1 MDEPLLNAGNAE
13 QTAQEN
19 APDEERWAI
28 PLGFFGK
35 TPPFTKRQRR
45 VFLIATTAGFFDQYD
60 RALLTLALKQIQKG
74 LQITEQALGNMLTL
88 IRLGYVGALFV
99 TPLAD
104 VFGRRRLLLYTV
116 VAYTLFTGLAAIS
129 PTAHFFVACEMLAR
143 VFAGAEGTVALV
155 ILSEEVDAGVR
166 GWAIGLL
173 AALSS
178 VGFGIAALAFAGIKV
193 MPYGWRGLYALA
205 LIPLVLIIPLRQ
217 ALPESQR
224 FEREKRECITP
235 ANMLTPVKALFSAYP
250 GRLAMLVAASFLGNL
265 GGNPQ
270 GFFFS
275 KYLQEAHGW
284 SPGNVSSLYFMGGAL
299 GIMGNIVA
307 GRLSDR
313 FGRRRMG
320 ALFYLISPILALFLY
335 SSYSAEKFAL
345 PIFGWSLSAVIP
357 IWIFLLFFDVASST
371 IGTAYG
377 VELFPTSYRS
387 TAGSV
392 LAVTG
397 TTGGALGFFIE
408 GLLYR
413 SLGSH
418 WAAIRCTTLAW
429 FAPGIIMLLFFPET
443 AGLELETIS
452 PEESSAPSP

>member
-1 MDEPLLNAGNAE
+1 MSEPSPIIDAE
-13 QTAQEN
+13 PNSLE
-19 APDEERWAI
+19 APPEEERWSVPLAI
-28 PLGFFGK
+28 FGR

-74 LQITEQALGNMLTL
+74 LQISEAALGNLLTL
-88 IRLGYVGALFV
+88 IRLGYIGSLLI

-104 VFGRRRLLLYTV
+104 VFGRRRLLLYTI
-116 VAYTLFTGLAAIS
+116 VAYTIFTGLAAIA
-129 PTAHFFVACEMLAR
+129 PTAHFFVACQMLAR

-166 GWAIGLL
+166 GWAVGLL

-178 VGFGIAALAFAGIKV
+178 VGFGIAALAFAGINV

-205 LIPLVLIIPLRQ
+205 LIPLVLIIPLRRV
-217 ALPESQR
+217 LPESAR
-224 FEREKRECITP
+224 FEREQREGVSP
-235 ANMLTPVKALFSAYP
+235 RNVLAPVKALFSAYR
-250 GRLAMLVAASFLGNL
+250 GRLLMLIAVAFLGNL

-270 GFFFS
+270 AFFFS

-284 SPGNVSSLYFMGGAL
+284 SPANVSSLYFMGGAL

-320 ALFYLISPILALFLY
+320 SLFYVMAPMLTFWLY
-335 SSYSAEKFAL
+335 SSYSATRIPL
-345 PIFGWSLSAVIP
+345 PLVHSSFSAVIP
-357 IWIFLLFFDVASST
+357 IWIFQLFFDVASST
-371 IGTAYG
+371 IAVAYSA
-377 VELFPTSYRS
+377 ELFPTSYRS

-392 LAVTG
+392 LSVAG
-397 TTGGALGFFIE
+397 TTGGALGFFLE

-413 SLGSH
+413 ATGSH
-418 WAAIRCTTLAW
+418 WIAVRYLAVFW
-429 FAPGIIMLLFFPET
+429 LMAPIIMFFFFPET

-452 PEESSAPSP
+452 PEEVATS

>member
-1 MDEPLLNAGNAE
+1 MGYQLPIEAKTGSAPETPL
-13 QTAQEN
+13 
-19 APDEERWAI
+19 DEERKST
-28 PLGFFGK
+28 PLGFFGR

-74 LQITEQALGNMLTL
+74 LQISEQALGNLLTL
-88 IRLGYVGALFV
+88 IRLGYIGSLLV

-104 VFGRRRLLLYTV
+104 VFGRRRLLLYTI
-116 VAYTLFTGLAAIS
+116 VAYTLFTGLAAIA

-173 AALSS
+173 SALTS
-178 VGFGIAALAFAGIKV
+178 VGFGIAALVFAGINIV
-193 MPYGWRGLYALA
+193 PYGWRGLYTLA
-205 LIPLVLIIPLRQ
+205 LIPLVLITPLRQ
-217 ALPESQR
+217 VLPESQR
-224 FEREKRECITP
+224 FEREQREGTSP
-235 ANMLTPVKALFSAYP
+235 ANIMVPVKALFSAYP
-250 GRLAMLVAASFLGNL
+250 GRLLILVSVAFLGNL

-284 SPGNVSSLYFMGGAL
+284 SPANVSSLYFIGGAL
-299 GIMGNIVA
+299 GIMGNIVS

-320 ALFYLISPILALFLY
+320 AFFYFMAPMLAFWLY
-335 SSYSAEKFAL
+335 SSYSAARITL
-345 PIFGWSLSAVIP
+345 PLLHSSFSAVIP
-357 IWIFLLFFDVASST
+357 IWIFQLFFDVASST
-371 IGTAYG
+371 IAFAYSA
-377 VELFPTSYRS
+377 ELFPTSYRS

-392 LAVTG
+392 LAVAG
-397 TTGGALGFFIE
+397 TTGGALGFFLE

-413 SLGSH
+413 STGSH
-418 WAAIRCTTLAW
+418 WLAVRYLAVFW
-429 FAPGIIMLLFFPET
+429 LMVPFIMFFFFPET

-452 PEESSAPSP
+452 PEEAISP

>member
-1 MDEPLLNAGNAE
+1 MNNQLPLEAKTGSAAE
-13 QTAQEN
+13 T
-19 APDEERWAI
+19 PLDEERKSI
-28 PLGFFGK
+28 PLGFFGQ

-74 LQITEQALGNMLTL
+74 LQIAEQALGNLLTL
-88 IRLGYVGALFV
+88 IRLGYIGSLLV

-104 VFGRRRLLLYTV
+104 VFGRRRLLLYTI
-116 VAYTLFTGLAAIS
+116 VAYTLFTGLAAIA

-173 AALSS
+173 SALTS
-178 VGFGIAALAFAGIKV
+178 VGFGIAALVFAGIKIV
-193 MPYGWRGLYALA
+193 PYGWRGLYALA

-217 ALPESQR
+217 VLPESQR
-224 FEREKRECITP
+224 FEREQREGTRP
-235 ANMLTPVKALFSAYP
+235 ANIMVPVKALFSAYP
-250 GRLAMLVAASFLGNL
+250 GRLLMLVSVAFLGNL

-284 SPGNVSSLYFMGGAL
+284 SPANVSSLYFIGGAL
-299 GIMGNIVA
+299 GIMGNIVS

-320 ALFYLISPILALFLY
+320 AFFYFMAPMLAFWLY
-335 SSYSAEKFAL
+335 SSYSAARITL
-345 PIFGWSLSAVIP
+345 PLLHSSFSAVIP
-357 IWIFLLFFDVASST
+357 IWIFQLFFDVASST
-371 IGTAYG
+371 IAFAYSA
-377 VELFPTSYRS
+377 ELFPTSYRS

-392 LAVTG
+392 LAVAG
-397 TTGGALGFFIE
+397 TTGGALGFFLE
-408 GLLYR
+408 GVLYR
-413 SLGSH
+413 STGSH
-418 WAAIRCTTLAW
+418 WLAVRYLAVFW
-429 FAPGIIMLLFFPET
+429 LMVPFIMFFFFPET

-452 PEESSAPSP
+452 PEEAISP

>member
-1 MDEPLLNAGNAE
+1 VSEPLPIVDAPE
-13 QTAQEN
+13 QNSLEASS
-19 APDEERWAI
+19 DEERWSI
-28 PLGFFGK
+28 PLGFFGR

-74 LQITEQALGNMLTL
+74 LQISEQALGNLLTL
-88 IRLGYVGALFV
+88 IRLGYIGSLLI

-116 VAYTLFTGLAAIS
+116 VAYTLFTGLAAIA
-129 PTAHFFVACEMLAR
+129 PNAHFFVACEMLAR

-166 GWAIGLL
+166 GWAVGLL
-173 AALSS
+173 AALTS
-178 VGFGIAALAFAGIKV
+178 VGFGIAALAFAGINI

-217 ALPESQR
+217 VLPESAR
-224 FEREKRECITP
+224 FEREQREGSGPSNI
-235 ANMLTPVKALFSAYP
+235 LVPVKALFSAYP
-250 GRLAMLVAASFLGNL
+250 GRLIMLVSVASLAIQGS
-265 GGNPQ
+265 NPQ

-284 SPGNVSSLYFMGGAL
+284 SPANVSSLYFLGGGL
-299 GIMGNIVA
+299 GIMGNIFA

-320 ALFYLISPILALFLY
+320 SLFYMMAPMLTFWLY
-335 SSYSAEKFAL
+335 SSYSSTRFAL
-345 PIFGWSLSAVIP
+345 PLFHLSFSAVIP
-357 IWIFLLFFDVASST
+357 IWIFQLFFDVASST
-371 IGTAYG
+371 IAVAYSA
-377 VELFPTSYRS
+377 ELFPTSYRS

-392 LAVTG
+392 LSVAG
-397 TTGGALGFFIE
+397 TTGGALGFFLE

-413 SLGSH
+413 STGSH
-418 WAAIRCTTLAW
+418 WLAVRYLAVFW
-429 FAPGIIMLLFFPET
+429 LMAPIIMIFFFPET

-452 PEESSAPSP
+452 PEETVTF

>member
-1 MDEPLLNAGNAE
+1 VSEPLPIVDAGE
-13 QTAQEN
+13 QPPLETAGE
-19 APDEERWAI
+19 EERWSV
-28 PLGFFGK
+28 PLGMFGR
-35 TPPFTKRQRR
+35 TPPFTKRQRL
-45 VFLIATTAGFFDQYD
+45 VFFIAATAGFFDQYD

-74 LQITEQALGNMLTL
+74 LQISEAALGNLLTL
-88 IRLGYVGALFV
+88 IRLGYIGSLVV

-116 VAYTLFTGLAAIS
+116 VAYTIFTGLAAIA
-129 PTAHFFVACEMLAR
+129 PTAHFFVACEMFAR

-173 AALSS
+173 SALAS
-178 VGFGIAALAFAGIKV
+178 VGFGIAALAFAGINV
-193 MPYGWRGLYALA
+193 IPFGWRGLYALA

-217 ALPESQR
+217 VLPESQR
-224 FEREKRECITP
+224 FEREQLAGTGP
-235 ANMLTPVKALFSAYP
+235 ANILVPLKALFSAYP
-250 GRLAMLVAASFLGNL
+250 GRLIMLMSCSFLGNM

-284 SPGNVSSLYFMGGAL
+284 TPGNVSSLYFMGGAL
-299 GIMGNIVA
+299 GIMGSIIA

-313 FGRRRMG
+313 FGRRTMG
-320 ALFYLISPILALFLY
+320 ATFYVLAAALAFWLY
-335 SSYSAEKFAL
+335 SSYSSARITL
-345 PIFGWSLSAVIP
+345 PLLHTSFSAVIP
-357 IWIFLLFFDVASST
+357 IWIFQVFFDVASST
-371 IGTAYG
+371 IGAAYG
-377 VELFPTSYRS
+377 AELFPTSYRS

-413 SLGSH
+413 STGSH
-418 WAAIRCTTLAW
+418 WTAIRYLTLVWLAV
-429 FAPGIIMLLFFPET
+429 PVMMILFFPET
-443 AGLELETIS
+443 AGLELEAIS
-452 PEESSAPSP
+452 PEEAVIT

>member
-1 MDEPLLNAGNAE
+1 M
-13 QTAQEN
+13 
-19 APDEERWAI
+19 
-28 PLGFFGK
+28 
-35 TPPFTKRQRR
+35 
-45 VFLIATTAGFFDQYD
+45 FLIATTAGFFDQYD

-74 LQITEQALGNMLTL
+74 LQISEQALGNLLTL
-88 IRLGYVGALFV
+88 IRLGYIGSLLV

-104 VFGRRRLLLYTV
+104 VFGRRRLLLYTI
-116 VAYTLFTGLAAIS
+116 VAYTLFTGLAAIA
-129 PTAHFFVACEMLAR
+129 PTADFFVACEMLAR

-173 AALSS
+173 SALTS
-178 VGFGIAALAFAGIKV
+178 VGFGIAALVFAGINIV
-193 MPYGWRGLYALA
+193 PYEWRGLYALA

-217 ALPESQR
+217 VLPESQR
-224 FEREKRECITP
+224 FEREQREGTRP
-235 ANMLTPVKALFSAYP
+235 ANIMVPVKALFSAYP
-250 GRLAMLVAASFLGNL
+250 GRLLMLVSVAFLGNL

-284 SPGNVSSLYFMGGAL
+284 SPANVSSLYFIGGAL
-299 GIMGNIVA
+299 GIMGNIVS

-320 ALFYLISPILALFLY
+320 AFFYFMAPMLAFWLY
-335 SSYSAEKFAL
+335 SSYSAARITL
-345 PIFGWSLSAVIP
+345 PLLPSSFSAVIP
-357 IWIFLLFFDVASST
+357 IWIFQLFFDVASST
-371 IGTAYG
+371 IAFAYSA
-377 VELFPTSYRS
+377 ELFPTSYRS

-392 LAVTG
+392 LAVAG
-397 TTGGALGFFIE
+397 TTGGALGFFLE

-413 SLGSH
+413 STGSH
-418 WAAIRCTTLAW
+418 WLAVRYLAVFW
-429 FAPGIIMLLFFPET
+429 LMVPFIMFFFFPET

-452 PEESSAPSP
+452 PEEAISP

>member
-1 MDEPLLNAGNAE
+1 MSEALPIVEPELSPE
-13 QTAQEN
+13 TP
-19 APDEERWAI
+19 PDEERWSV
-28 PLGFFGK
+28 PLGFFGR

-45 VFLIATTAGFFDQYD
+45 VFFIAATAGFFDQYD

-74 LQITEQALGNMLTL
+74 LQISERALGNLLTL
-88 IRLGYVGALFV
+88 IRLGYVGSLLV

-104 VFGRRRLLLYTV
+104 VFGRRRLLLYTI
-116 VAYTLFTGLAAIS
+116 VAYTIFTGLAATS

-173 AALSS
+173 SALTS
-178 VGFGIAALAFAGIKV
+178 VGFGIAALAFAGINV

-217 ALPESQR
+217 ALPESKR
-224 FEREKRECITP
+224 FEREQREGSSPRNIMAP
-235 ANMLTPVKALFSAYP
+235 LKALFSAYP
-250 GRLAMLVAASFLGNL
+250 ARLIMLMSCSFLGNL

-299 GIMGNIVA
+299 GIIGSIIA

-320 ALFYLISPILALFLY
+320 ALFYVLAATLAFWLY
-335 SSYSAEKFAL
+335 SSYSSARIPL
-345 PIFGWSLSAVIP
+345 PLRHMSFSAVIP
-357 IWIFLLFFDVASST
+357 IWIFQVFFDVASST
-371 IGTAYG
+371 IGVAYG
-377 VELFPTSYRS
+377 AELFPTSYRS

-397 TTGGALGFFIE
+397 TTGGALGFFLE
-408 GLLYR
+408 GVLYR
-413 SLGSH
+413 SIGSH
-418 WAAIRCTTLAW
+418 WAAIRYLTLVWLAV
-429 FAPGIIMLLFFPET
+429 PVIMLLFFPET

-452 PEESSAPSP
+452 PEEAAAAP

>member
-1 MDEPLLNAGNAE
+1 MSESLPILEPQPNSPALDA
-13 QTAQEN
+13 
-19 APDEERWAI
+19 DEERWSI
-28 PLGFFGK
+28 PLTIFGK

-74 LQITEQALGNMLTL
+74 LEISEQALGNMLTL
-88 IRLGYVGALFV
+88 VRLGYMGSLVV

-104 VFGRRRLLLYTV
+104 VFGRRRLLLYTI
-116 VAYTLFTGLAAIS
+116 VAYTIFTGLAAIA
-129 PTAHFFVACEMLAR
+129 PNAHFFIACEMLSR
-143 VFAGAEGTVALV
+143 VFAGAEATVALV

-173 AALSS
+173 SALGS
-178 VGFGIAALAFAGIKV
+178 VGFGIAALAFAGINI
-193 MPYGWRGLYALA
+193 MPYGWRGLFALA

-217 ALPESQR
+217 VLPESKR
-224 FEREKRECITP
+224 FEREQAAGTGPRNIMVP
-235 ANMLTPVKALFSAYP
+235 LKALFSAYP
-250 GRLAMLVAASFLGNL
+250 GRLTMLVAASFLGNM

-284 SPGNVSSLYFMGGAL
+284 SPANVSSLYFIGGAL
-299 GIMGNIVA
+299 GIMGNIVS

-320 ALFYLISPILALFLY
+320 AFFYAMAPMFAIFLY
-335 SSYSAEKFAL
+335 SSYSGMHISL
-345 PIFGWSLSAVIP
+345 PLLNRSFSAVIP
-357 IWIFLLFFDVASST
+357 IWIFLLFFDVAADT
-371 IGTAYG
+371 IGRAYG
-377 VELFPTSYRS
+377 IELFPTSYRS

-392 LAVTG
+392 LSVTG
-397 TTGGALGFFIE
+397 TTGGALGFFLE

-413 SLGSH
+413 STGSH
-418 WAAIRCTTLAW
+418 WTAIRYVTLAW
-429 FAPGIIMLLFFPET
+429 FAPAIIMWLFFPET

-452 PEESSAPSP
+452 PEEVAAAT

>member
-1 MDEPLLNAGNAE
+1 VSEPLPIVKVPDQNSP
-13 QTAQEN
+13 EN
-19 APDEERWAI
+19 LPDEERWSV
-28 PLGFFGK
+28 PLGIFGR

-74 LQITEQALGNMLTL
+74 LQISEAALGNLLTL
-88 IRLGYVGALFV
+88 IRLGYIGSLVV

-104 VFGRRRLLLYTV
+104 VFGRRRLLLYTII
-116 VAYTLFTGLAAIS
+116 AYTIFTGLAAIA

-166 GWAIGLL
+166 GWAVGLL

-178 VGFGIAALAFAGIKV
+178 VGFGIAALAFAGINV
-193 MPYGWRGLYALA
+193 IPYGWRGLYALA
-205 LIPLVLIIPLRQ
+205 LIPLMLIIPLRQ
-217 ALPESQR
+217 VLPESQR
-224 FEREKRECITP
+224 FEREQREGTGP
-235 ANMLTPVKALFSAYP
+235 ANILVPVKALLGAYP
-250 GRLAMLVAASFLGNL
+250 GRLIMLMAVAFLGNL

-284 SPGNVSSLYFMGGAL
+284 SPANVSSLYFMGGGL
-299 GIMGNIVA
+299 GIMGNIIS

-320 ALFYLISPILALFLY
+320 AFFYFMAPMLAFWLY
-335 SSYSAEKFAL
+335 SSYSSARIAL
-345 PIFGWSLSAVIP
+345 PLFDYTLSAVIP
-357 IWIFLLFFDVASST
+357 IWILHLFFDVASST
-371 IGTAYG
+371 ISTAYSA
-377 VELFPTSYRS
+377 ELFPTSYRS

-397 TTGGALGFFIE
+397 TTGGALGFFLE

-413 SLGSH
+413 STGSH
-418 WAAIRCTTLAW
+418 WRAVQYLTIFWLMV
-429 FAPGIIMLLFFPET
+429 PIIMLLFFPET

-452 PEESSAPSP
+452 PEEVASS